1 MRRKR
6 TGIGEGSA
14 PVKRTVKPLAP
25 AASYSTK
32 MEQTNKK
39 TRGQKGGRQR
49 GNRARFPTELQR
61 IHSIV
66 LDAVEVEAISDE
78 MRAVVESLWPELSYK
93 LPPKP

>member
-1 MRRKR
+1 M
-6 TGIGEGSA
+6 IM
-14 PVKRTVKPLAP
+14 P
-25 AASYSTK
+25 A
-32 MEQTNKK
+32 
-39 TRGQKGGRQR
+39 
-49 GNRARFPTELQR
+49 ELQR